1 MGHGKETPRQKMIG
15 MMYLVLTALLAL
27 NVSKEVLDAFLIVN
41 SGLQSTNES
50 FKTKSEFI
58 YNEIEK
64 QATLNEAK
72 AGPINKAAQE
82 VKHWSL
88 EMIEHVEDLKKE
100 LIVVIEKVDS
110 TAADTLAK
118 KLKYVKSKDNY
129 DIPTHE
135 LLGTDVREID
145 KSRARELRN
154 KLEEYRTN
162 LLGVLKRDEIKLIDK
177 DNVINQLGDLGID
190 TEDNP
195 EAGEDHPEEKHWEY
209 KKFYHAPCYAVITIL
224 TQIQS
229 EILNAEAVTLE
240 KLYSSISASD
250 FKFNKLEATVIPNT
264 NYVLQGNEYRAEVFL
279 AAFDTTKKPII
290 YVGDYKKTAD
300 GKYEMVGNNY
310 KELPV
315 DENNRGIFSN
325 IERAL
330 SPKKL
335 FRGLIKMTAPDGT
348 DKYFEF
354 AEEYQVAEANLVIMP
369 TKMNVFYQAVDNPVR
384 VSVPGIKGDQIRV
397 SIDNGRIEPK
407 GNEFIVKPT
416 KVGAAT
422 IRVSADIDGK
432 VQPMGSL
439 EFRVKKVPDPEARVG
454 GQGSGFIDKPLLL
467 ALDGVYAVMPEGFDF
482 DLKFS
487 VTGFTVSTTDKGG
500 FSVDIQSKS
509 SKFTQEQKNLFNG
522 LARKQ
527 KVTFEDVTAV
537 GPDGSTRTL
546 NPIVLRIK

>member
-240 KLYSSISASD
+240 KLYSSISASE

-264 NYVLQGNEYRAEVFL
+264 NYVLQGNEYRGEVFL

-369 TKMNVFYQAVDNPVR
+369 TKMNVFYQAVVNPVR
-384 VSVPGIKGDQIRV
+384 EPVPGIKGDQIRV

-407 GNEFIVKPT
+407 GNEVIVKP
-416 KVGAAT
+416 
-422 IRVSADIDGK
+422 
-432 VQPMGSL
+432 
-439 EFRVKKVPDPEARVG
+439 
-454 GQGSGFIDKPLLL
+454 
-467 ALDGVYAVMPEGFDF
+467 
-482 DLKFS
+482 
-487 VTGFTVSTTDKGG
+487 
-500 FSVDIQSKS
+500 
-509 SKFTQEQKNLFNG
+509 
-522 LARKQ
+522 
-527 KVTFEDVTAV
+527 
-537 GPDGSTRTL
+537 
-546 NPIVLRIK
+546 